1 MRQAVQEAAA
11 VQAPA
16 AASRQWHLSA
26 EEMRTYREEGLVRPR
41 LKLEDALVAELRD
54 LLDETLSATAGQRPE
69 SLVCPHIPG
78 MNGLPAEITNRW
90 LDICTQPKIVDVVA
104 DVLGPDIILWGSQL
118 FSKPAGTGLAVP
130 WHQDGHFWPIR
141 PLATCTVWIGV

>member
-1 MRQAVQEAAA
+1 
-11 VQAPA
+11 
-16 AASRQWHLSA
+16 
-26 EEMRTYREEGLVRPR
+26 MRTYREQGLVRPK
-41 LKLEDALVAELRD
+41 LKLDETLVAEMRD
-54 LLDETLSATAGQRPE
+54 LLDKTLSATSGQRPE

-90 LDICTQPKIVDVVA
+90 LNICTQPKILDVVEN
-104 DVLGPDIILWGSQL
+104 VLGPDIILWGSQL

-141 PLATCTVWIGV
+141 PLATCINKLPNVPKP